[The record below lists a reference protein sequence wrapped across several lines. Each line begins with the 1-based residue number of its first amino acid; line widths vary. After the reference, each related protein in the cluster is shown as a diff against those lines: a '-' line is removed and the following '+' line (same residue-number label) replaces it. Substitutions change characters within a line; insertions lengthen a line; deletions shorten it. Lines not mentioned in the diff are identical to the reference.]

1 MLGAKV
7 PRLVVSAR
15 ILLQTLWHLCT
26 TLAIQTWG
34 MSCGMTSQAPAIAQA
49 GVAHPLSLATPK
61 VCSRCVHAEL
71 RAEHP
76 VSLETP

>member
-7 PRLVVSAR
+7 PRLLVSAR
-15 ILLQTLWHLCT
+15 TLLQTPWHRCT
-26 TLAIQTWG
+26 TSATQTWG
-34 MSCGMTSQAPAIAQA
+34 MSCGMTNQAPATAQA

-71 RAEHP
+71 
-76 VSLETP
+76 